1 MQVNLFEVVI
11 GAELLLI
18 VGYILYGVVRTYL
31 AKEDRL
37 MVSFYTAVLI
47 GFITSILILNSL
59 LSIPRFLQGDIP
71 ILMTVLAIN
80 IVFFIGII
88 GDVLRLKGM
97 QSKYQENQET

>member
-1 MQVNLFEVVI
+1 MQVNLLEVVM

-31 AKEDRL
+31 AKDDRL

-80 IVFFIGII
+80 IAIFIGII

-97 QSKYQENQET
+97 QSKYQENHET